1 MKKLLLLSALLLAGS
16 SWTMAQSSQEP
27 PSGMSEIQA
36 YSIYYENYKSE
47 SYKSAINFGR
57 WIWKGMPETIEG
69 YSKFDLERNLRRL
82 ITAYGGLAEQAE
94 DPSVAEAYTD
104 TALTIFDKA
113 HEHFG
118 EDLDQFGWT
127 VRKGRFYQ
135 SHSDYIDG
143 STEKAAAEYQKAF
156 EMKPEE
162 FTKMNN
168 GYYVQVLLRHLVSEG
183 QKDEALAMIEKVEPY
198 APDQLAEYI
207 SSARNELFDSP
218 EERITFLEGELEDDP
233 ENEEIL
239 TQLQDLYEQAGMN
252 DKLNEI
258 SKKLYDINPNYEN
271 SLALAETA
279 IGDARYDEAIK
290 YFKEALEKTDDSDQK
305 ASIALNIANAYLNS
319 DRLQNARQ
327 FARTAIEHDSEW
339 GKPYIVIA
347 DAYAQAV
354 NQCSEGEMEVEDRV
368 VYWLVLDYLNR
379 AKSVDSSASN
389 EADRKIQSYAS
400 VTPTT
405 EQQFFKNWEDGQTL
419 QVDGSLKSCYSWIGE
434 STTVRR

>member
-47 SYKSAINFGR
+47 SYGSAIDFGR

-69 YSKFDLERNLRRL
+69 YSKFDLERNLQRL
-82 ITAYGGLAEQAE
+82 ITAYGGLAGQAE
-94 DPSVAEAYTD
+94 DPAVAEAYTD
-104 TALTIFDKA
+104 TALTIFDKVYK
-113 HEHFG
+113 HFG
-118 EDLDQFGWT
+118 EDLDQFEWA

-135 SHSDYIDG
+135 RHSDYIDG

-162 FTKMNN
+162 FTKMND

-183 QKDEALAMIEKVEPY
+183 EKDEALAMIEKVEPY
-198 APDQLAEYI
+198 APDQLSEYI

-233 ENEEIL
+233 ENEELL

-252 DKLNEI
+252 DKLSEI
-258 SKKLYDINPNYEN
+258 SQKLYEINPNYEN
-271 SLALAETA
+271 SLALAEAA
-279 IGDARYDEAIK
+279 IGDARYNEAIK
-290 YFKEALEKTDDSDQK
+290 YFKEALNKADDSDKK

-319 DRLQNARQ
+319 DRLQSARQ
-327 FARTAIEHDSEW
+327 FARTALEHDSEW

-354 NQCSEGEMEVEDRV
+354 NQCSEGELEVEDRV

-389 EADRKIQSYAS
+389 EANNKIQSYAS
-400 VTPTT
+400 YTPTT
-405 EQQFFKNWEDGQTL
+405 EQQFFKNWEDGQSL